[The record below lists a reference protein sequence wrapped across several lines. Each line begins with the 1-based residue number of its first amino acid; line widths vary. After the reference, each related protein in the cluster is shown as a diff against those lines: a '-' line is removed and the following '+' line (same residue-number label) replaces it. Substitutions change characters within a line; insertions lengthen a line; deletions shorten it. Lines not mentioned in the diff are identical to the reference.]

1 MPTGSYPFITSINK
15 NGTMIFK
22 VQPTL
27 EHKVYNKRSHD
38 FAVSVIVQKALDD
51 YKEFS
56 EILTSVIYHKDQ
68 FELDRFGMDIISK
81 VLNHYPNFTGT
92 FTCTRFRIPVVDGKL
107 HTSSGNMC
115 IFYDTGG
122 YTLSHLYFDMGK
134 FIKSPAPAIWYKNQ
148 FKLYT
153 ISDVEVTVEDL
164 FNKGRNICKKF
175 YNNENL
181 VIEPIKGANWINDK
195 KLISFGET
203 DNMYWAETFYSWC
216 RSQNVSIDKESFLT
230 YIMSTSPKTY
240 SKWEL
245 IGNVFFG
252 V

>member
-1 MPTGSYPFITSINK
+1 MPVGSYPHITSSNK

-27 EHKVYNKRSHD
+27 EHKVYSKNTSH
-38 FAVSVIVQKALDD
+38 FTVNVIVQKALDD
-51 YKEFS
+51 WKEFS
-56 EILTSVIYHKDQ
+56 SLLKSITYDKNH
-68 FELDRFGMDIISK
+68 FELDSFGFSVISK
-81 VLNHYPNFTGT
+81 VLEHYPDFTGT
-92 FTCTRFRIPVVDGKL
+92 FACTRFRIPVVDGQL
-107 HTSSGNMC
+107 HTRNGHMC
-115 IFYDTGG
+115 IFYDTSG
-122 YTLSHLYFDMGK
+122 YPISHLYFNMGK
-134 FIKSPAPAIWYKNQ
+134 FVKSPEPAIWHKNQ

-153 ISDVEVTVEDL
+153 VSDVEVTVEDL

-181 VIEPIKGANWINDK
+181 VFEPVKGANWINDK
-195 KLISFGET
+195 RLISFGET
-203 DNMYWAETFYSWC
+203 DNMYWAETYFSWC
-216 RSQNVSIDKESFLT
+216 RSENVSIDKETFLT

-252 V
+252 I